1 MKVRAPE
8 DHRGRS
14 GEGRGSC
21 SGRSQGPAPS
31 RTTSHFRP
39 PRNRERSRWSCG
51 QSASGRTSLVASG
64 RPALGMA
71 EVEPQGRLWLES
83 PPGSAP
89 PIFLPSDGQA
99 LVLGRGPLTRVTDR
113 KCSRNQGGRGRGC
126 RGCGPLLERE
136 RSAGKLD
143 GRSVELVADP
153 GTKTV
158 AVKQLGIN
166 PSTAGTQE
174 LSPGAEGSL
183 RVGDTLYLV
192 NGLHPLTLRWE
203 EARTSE
209 SQQDTPPGTPP
220 VAPDASG
227 DVEPPK
233 KKRMRKSSSGWE
245 NFEKL
250 LVFTAPGVK
259 PRGKVAAFDLDGTLI
274 TTRSGKVFP
283 TGPSDWRILYLE
295 IPRKLREL
303 DAEGYKLVIFTNQ
316 MGIGRGKL
324 PAEEFKAKVEAVVE
338 KLGLPFQVLVATH
351 AGLYRKPVIGMWD
364 HLREQ
369 VSLGVRVI
377 PLFPLPGLPST
388 GLRGLPSCLL
398 PLPLLPSPGPRLL
411 CHILLVGEGNALELR
426 KSEQSRRKS
435 VACWLFCV
443 CNCSEVQ
450 QLPELKAN
458 EGVPISVGDSVFVG
472 DAAGRPANWAPGRK
486 KKDFSC
492 ADRLFALNL
501 GLPFATPEEFF
512 LKWPIASFV
521 LPTFDPRTVSPSG
534 PLYLPEASSLLSH
547 SPEVVVAVGFPG
559 AGKTTFLQ
567 ERLVSAGYVHVNRD
581 TLGSWQR
588 CVTTCE
594 TALKQRK
601 RVVIDNTNP
610 DPPTRAR
617 YIKCARDAGVP
628 CRCFLFGATL
638 EQARHNNR
646 FREMTGSS
654 HAPVSDVVM
663 FGYRKQFEAPTLAEG
678 FSAILEIPF
687 RLNVEPPL
695 ERLYRQFSEG

>member
-8 DHRGRS
+8 DQRGRS
-14 GEGRGSC
+14 GKGRGSR
-21 SGRSQGPAPS
+21 SGRSQGPAPC
-31 RTTSHFRP
+31 RRTSHFRP

-113 KCSRNQGGRGRGC
+113 KCSRNQ
-126 RGCGPLLERE
+126 
-136 RSAGKLD
+136 
-143 GRSVELVADP
+143 VELVGDP

-158 AVKQLGIN
+158 AVKQ
-166 PSTAGTQE
+166 
-174 LSPGAEGSL
+174 
-183 RVGDTLYLV
+183 
-192 NGLHPLTLRWE
+192 
-203 EARTSE
+203 
-209 SQQDTPPGTPP
+209 
-220 VAPDASG
+220 
-227 DVEPPK
+227 
-233 KKRMRKSSSGWE
+233 
-245 NFEKL
+245 
-250 LVFTAPGVK
+250 
-259 PRGKVAAFDLDGTLI
+259 VAAFDLDGTLI

-369 VSLGVRVI
+369 
-377 PLFPLPGLPST
+377 
-388 GLRGLPSCLL
+388 
-398 PLPLLPSPGPRLL
+398 
-411 CHILLVGEGNALELR
+411 
-426 KSEQSRRKS
+426 
-435 VACWLFCV
+435 
-443 CNCSEVQ
+443 
-450 QLPELKAN
+450 AN

-512 LKWPIASFV
+512 LKWPVASFV

-567 ERLVSAGYVHVNRD
+567 EHLVSAGYVHVNRD

-594 TALKQRK
+594 TNLKQRK

>member
-1 MKVRAPE
+1 
-8 DHRGRS
+8 
-14 GEGRGSC
+14 
-21 SGRSQGPAPS
+21 
-31 RTTSHFRP
+31 
-39 PRNRERSRWSCG
+39 
-51 QSASGRTSLVASG
+51 
-64 RPALGMA
+64 MA
-71 EVEPQGRLWLES
+71 EVEAQGRLWLES
-83 PPGSAP
+83 PPGGAP
-89 PIFLPSDGQA
+89 PIFLPSDGQV
-99 LVLGRGPLTRVTDR
+99 LVLGRGPLTQVTDR
-113 KCSRNQGGRGRGC
+113 KCSRNQ
-126 RGCGPLLERE
+126 
-136 RSAGKLD
+136 
-143 GRSVELVADP
+143 VELVADP

-174 LSPGAEGSL
+174 LTPGSEGSL

-203 EARTSE
+203 EVCTPE

-220 VAPDASG
+220 VAPDVAE
-227 DVEPPK
+227 DVEPQ
-233 KKRMRKSSSGWE
+233 KKRMRKSSPGWE
-245 NFEKL
+245 KFEKL

-259 PRGKVAAFDLDGTLI
+259 PRSKVAGFDLDGTLI

-316 MGIGRGKL
+316 MAIGRGKL

-364 HLREQ
+364 HLQEQ
-369 VSLGVRVI
+369 
-377 PLFPLPGLPST
+377 
-388 GLRGLPSCLL
+388 
-398 PLPLLPSPGPRLL
+398 
-411 CHILLVGEGNALELR
+411 
-426 KSEQSRRKS
+426 
-435 VACWLFCV
+435 
-443 CNCSEVQ
+443 
-450 QLPELKAN
+450 AN
-458 EGVPISVGDSVFVG
+458 EGVPISIGDSVFVG

-512 LKWPIASFV
+512 LKWPVASFV
-521 LPTFDPRTVSPSG
+521 LPTFDPRTVSTSG
-534 PLYLPEASSLLSH
+534 PLYLPESSSLLS
-547 SPEVVVAVGFPG
+547 SDPEVVVAVGFPG
-559 AGKTTFLQ
+559 AGKSTFLQ
-567 ERLVSAGYVHVNRD
+567 KHLVSAGYVHVNRD

-588 CVTTCE
+588 CVTMCE

-610 DPPTRAR
+610 DPPSRAR

-628 CRCFLFGATL
+628 CRCFLFTATL

-646 FREMTGSS
+646 FREMTGSP

-663 FGYRKQFEAPTLAEG
+663 YGYRKQFEAPTLAEG
-678 FSAILEIPF
+678 FSALLQIPF
-687 RLNVEPPL
+687 RLNLEPRL
-695 ERLYRQFSEG
+695 EQLYCQFSEG

>member
-8 DHRGRS
+8 DQRGRS
-14 GEGRGSC
+14 GKGRGSC
-21 SGRSQGPAPS
+21 SGRSQGPAPF
-31 RTTSHFRP
+31 RRTSHFRP
-39 PRNRERSRWSCG
+39 PRNRKKPVELRAERLG
-51 QSASGRTSLVASG
+51 PDFPGRKWQAGARDGRGGAPGPPVAG
-64 RPALGMA
+64 EPPWECAPHLPALGRA
-71 EVEPQGRLWLES
+71 SPGPRPGTLDAGHRPEVLQKPSNEENDHTRMHILT
-83 PPGSAP
+83 PPSQP
-89 PIFLPSDGQA
+89 
-99 LVLGRGPLTRVTDR
+99 
-113 KCSRNQGGRGRGC
+113 
-126 RGCGPLLERE
+126 
-136 RSAGKLD
+136 
-143 GRSVELVADP
+143 SVELVADP

-369 VSLGVRVI
+369 
-377 PLFPLPGLPST
+377 
-388 GLRGLPSCLL
+388 
-398 PLPLLPSPGPRLL
+398 
-411 CHILLVGEGNALELR
+411 
-426 KSEQSRRKS
+426 
-435 VACWLFCV
+435 
-443 CNCSEVQ
+443 
-450 QLPELKAN
+450 AN

-512 LKWPIASFV
+512 LKWPVASFV

-567 ERLVSAGYVHVNRD
+567 EHLVSAGYVHVNRD

>member
-1 MKVRAPE
+1 EPKPCALPPSV
-8 DHRGRS
+8 
-14 GEGRGSC
+14 GESFPSAEEQRKP
-21 SGRSQGPAPS
+21 PA
-31 RTTSHFRP
+31 
-39 PRNRERSRWSCG
+39 SCG
-51 QSASGRTSLVASG
+51 LA
-64 RPALGMA
+64 PGMA
-71 EVEPQGRLWLES
+71 EVETQGRLWLES
-83 PPGSAP
+83 PPGGAP

-99 LVLGRGPLTRVTDR
+99 LVLGRGPLTQVTDR
-113 KCSRNQGGRGRGC
+113 KCSRNQ
-126 RGCGPLLERE
+126 
-136 RSAGKLD
+136 
-143 GRSVELVADP
+143 VELVANP
-153 GTKTV
+153 RTRTV

-174 LSPGAEGSL
+174 LSPGSEGSL

-203 EARTSE
+203 EARTPV

-220 VAPDASG
+220 VAPHEAEA
-227 DVEPPK
+227 VEPQ
-233 KKRMRKSSSGWE
+233 KKRMRKSSPGWE

-259 PRGKVAAFDLDGTLI
+259 PRSKVAGFDLDGTLI

-283 TGPSDWRILYLE
+283 TGPTDWRILYLE

-316 MGIGRGKL
+316 MAIGRGKL

-369 VSLGVRVI
+369 G
-377 PLFPLPGLPST
+377 
-388 GLRGLPSCLL
+388 
-398 PLPLLPSPGPRLL
+398 
-411 CHILLVGEGNALELR
+411 
-426 KSEQSRRKS
+426 
-435 VACWLFCV
+435 
-443 CNCSEVQ
+443 
-450 QLPELKAN
+450 N
-458 EGVPISVGDSVFVG
+458 EGVPVSIGDSMFVG

-512 LKWPIASFV
+512 LKWPVANFV

-534 PLYLPEASSLLSH
+534 PLCLPESSSLLSH
-547 SPEVVVAVGFPG
+547 DPEVVVAVGFPG
-559 AGKTTFLQ
+559 AGKSTFLQ
-567 ERLVSAGYVHVNRD
+567 EHLVSAGYVHVNRD

-594 TALKQRK
+594 NALKQRK

-628 CRCFLFGATL
+628 CRCFLFSTTL
-638 EQARHNNR
+638 EHARHNNR

-663 FGYRKQFEAPTLAEG
+663 YGYRKQFEAPTLAEG

-687 RLNVEPPL
+687 RLNLEPRL
-695 ERLYRQFSEG
+695 ERLYCQFSEG

>member
-8 DHRGRS
+8 DQRGRS
-14 GEGRGSC
+14 GKGRGSC
-21 SGRSQGPAPS
+21 NGRSQGPAPS
-31 RTTSHFRP
+31 RRTSHFRP
-39 PRNRERSRWSCG
+39 PRNRERSRWSCE

-71 EVEPQGRLWLES
+71 EVELQGRLWLES

-113 KCSRNQGGRGRGC
+113 KCSRNQ
-126 RGCGPLLERE
+126 
-136 RSAGKLD
+136 
-143 GRSVELVADP
+143 VELVADP

-369 VSLGVRVI
+369 
-377 PLFPLPGLPST
+377 
-388 GLRGLPSCLL
+388 
-398 PLPLLPSPGPRLL
+398 
-411 CHILLVGEGNALELR
+411 
-426 KSEQSRRKS
+426 
-435 VACWLFCV
+435 
-443 CNCSEVQ
+443 
-450 QLPELKAN
+450 AN

-512 LKWPIASFV
+512 LKWPVASFV

-559 AGKTTFLQ
+559 GETPDPLTSGSPSPSLGPRAPPDPVPHFTAGKTTFLQ
-567 ERLVSAGYVHVNRD
+567 EHLVSAGYVHVNRVRHP
-581 TLGSWQR
+581 TPQAEGRAARPLARFPLLTGFPIPLQVSVPPGKASPPLSWCSLPTSVWVSVPLLGP
-588 CVTTCE
+588 CV
-594 TALKQRK
+594 
-601 RVVIDNTNP
+601 P
-610 DPPTRAR
+610 PPPPPTGSPDLPCPPGHPGLMA
-617 YIKCARDAGVP
+617 ALRDHV
-628 CRCFLFGATL
+628 RDRSKAT
-638 EQARHNNR
+638 E
-646 FREMTGSS
+646 TGCDRQHKPGPS
-654 HAPVSDVVM
+654 HPGQVH
-663 FGYRKQFEAPTLAEG
+663 
-678 FSAILEIPF
+678 
-687 RLNVEPPL
+687 
-695 ERLYRQFSEG
+695 

>member
-8 DHRGRS
+8 DQRGRS
-14 GEGRGSC
+14 GKGRGSC
-21 SGRSQGPAPS
+21 SGRSQGPAPF
-31 RTTSHFRP
+31 RRTSHFRP

-51 QSASGRTSLVASG
+51 QSASCRTSPVASG

-113 KCSRNQGGRGRGC
+113 KCSRNQ
-126 RGCGPLLERE
+126 
-136 RSAGKLD
+136 
-143 GRSVELVADP
+143 VELVADP

-166 PSTAGTQE
+166 PSTAGAQE

-209 SQQDTPPGTPP
+209 SRQDTPPGTPP

-369 VSLGVRVI
+369 
-377 PLFPLPGLPST
+377 
-388 GLRGLPSCLL
+388 
-398 PLPLLPSPGPRLL
+398 
-411 CHILLVGEGNALELR
+411 
-426 KSEQSRRKS
+426 
-435 VACWLFCV
+435 
-443 CNCSEVQ
+443 
-450 QLPELKAN
+450 AN

-512 LKWPIASFV
+512 LKWPVASFV

-567 ERLVSAGYVHVNRD
+567 EHLVSAGYVHVNRD

>member
-1 MKVRAPE
+1 
-8 DHRGRS
+8 
-14 GEGRGSC
+14 
-21 SGRSQGPAPS
+21 
-31 RTTSHFRP
+31 
-39 PRNRERSRWSCG
+39 
-51 QSASGRTSLVASG
+51 
-64 RPALGMA
+64 MA

-113 KCSRNQGGRGRGC
+113 KCSRNQ
-126 RGCGPLLERE
+126 
-136 RSAGKLD
+136 
-143 GRSVELVADP
+143 VELVADP

-369 VSLGVRVI
+369 
-377 PLFPLPGLPST
+377 
-388 GLRGLPSCLL
+388 
-398 PLPLLPSPGPRLL
+398 
-411 CHILLVGEGNALELR
+411 
-426 KSEQSRRKS
+426 
-435 VACWLFCV
+435 
-443 CNCSEVQ
+443 
-450 QLPELKAN
+450 AN

-567 ERLVSAGYVHVNRD
+567 EHLVSAGYVHVNRD

>member
-1 MKVRAPE
+1 
-8 DHRGRS
+8 
-14 GEGRGSC
+14 
-21 SGRSQGPAPS
+21 
-31 RTTSHFRP
+31 
-39 PRNRERSRWSCG
+39 
-51 QSASGRTSLVASG
+51 
-64 RPALGMA
+64 MA
-71 EVEPQGRLWLES
+71 EVEAQGRLWLES
-83 PPGSAP
+83 PPGGAP

-99 LVLGRGPLTRVTDR
+99 LVLGRGPLTQVTDR
-113 KCSRNQGGRGRGC
+113 KCSRNQ
-126 RGCGPLLERE
+126 
-136 RSAGKLD
+136 
-143 GRSVELVADP
+143 VELVADP

-174 LSPGAEGSL
+174 LSPGSEGSL

-203 EARTSE
+203 EARTPQ

-220 VAPDASG
+220 AAPDEAE
-227 DVEPPK
+227 DVEPQ
-233 KKRMRKSSSGWE
+233 KKRMRMSSPGWE
-245 NFEKL
+245 KFEKL

-259 PRGKVAAFDLDGTLI
+259 PRSKVAGFDLDGTLI

-303 DAEGYKLVIFTNQ
+303 AAEGYKLVIFTNQ
-316 MGIGRGKL
+316 MAIGRGKL

-338 KLGLPFQVLVATH
+338 KLGLPFQVLVSTH

-369 VSLGVRVI
+369 
-377 PLFPLPGLPST
+377 
-388 GLRGLPSCLL
+388 
-398 PLPLLPSPGPRLL
+398 
-411 CHILLVGEGNALELR
+411 
-426 KSEQSRRKS
+426 
-435 VACWLFCV
+435 
-443 CNCSEVQ
+443 
-450 QLPELKAN
+450 AN
-458 EGVPISVGDSVFVG
+458 EGVPISIGDSVYVG

-512 LKWPIASFV
+512 LKWPVASFV

-534 PLYLPEASSLLSH
+534 PLYLPESSSLLSH
-547 SPEVVVAVGFPG
+547 DPEVVVAVGFPG
-559 AGKTTFLQ
+559 AGKSTFLQ
-567 ERLVSAGYVHVNRD
+567 EHLVSVGYVHVNRD

-610 DPPTRAR
+610 DPLSRARYRGPRVASGGGGASGPLPAWHLPGPHR
-617 YIKCARDAGVP
+617 YIKCAQDAGVP
-628 CRCFLFGATL
+628 CRCFLFTATL

-654 HAPVSDVVM
+654 HAPVSDMVM
-663 FGYRKQFEAPTLAEG
+663 YGYRKQFEAPTLVEG
-678 FSAILEIPF
+678 FSAILEIPL
-687 RLNVEPPL
+687 RLNLEPPL